1 MTNCELI
8 ILEKRTGKLW
18 DAAPCV
24 SEATHTTNRTGQPG
38 QLDFTL
44 IKAGDISFVEGD
56 VVRFSVDGQ
65 LVFFGWVFT
74 KSKDRWGVIDVTCYD
89 RLRYLKA
96 NASYAFYG
104 QTAGD
109 IIRQIGADLELPMG
123 EIANTGYAIPSLIE
137 EDQTCLDIIGEAVN
151 QTLLNTGVVYV
162 FYDNGDGLSL
172 KAAGDMKAKA
182 MLGDKSLMTDYDYKT
197 DIDQQ
202 TYNSVKL
209 VHPNEATGKADV
221 YIAQNSDTIGRW
233 GLLQLYQ
240 TVDGDVN
247 EAQLKAQAE
256 ATLEYYNRRMRT
268 VTAEA
273 LGVLGLNAGQ
283 MVLMQVKGLGD
294 IDLDQWMLIEK
305 ATHTFRNSDHTMT
318 LELYSI

>member
-1 MTNCELI
+1 MTNCELLI
-8 ILEKRTGKLW
+8 AEKRTGKIW
-18 DAAPCV
+18 NAAPCV
-24 SEATHTTNRTGQPG
+24 SEATYTTNRTGQPG
-38 QLDFTL
+38 QFEFTL

-65 LVFFGWVFT
+65 LVFYGWVFT

-109 IIRQIGADLELPMG
+109 IIRQIAADLELPTG
-123 EIANTGYAIPSLIE
+123 EITDTGFAIPSLVE
-137 EDQTCLDIIGEAVN
+137 EDQTCLDIIEEAIN

-172 KAAGDMKAKA
+172 KAAGDMRSNV
-182 MLGDKSLMTDYDYKT
+182 MLGDKSLMTDYTYKT

-209 VHPNEATGKADV
+209 VHPNESTGKADV
-221 YIAQNSDTIGRW
+221 YIAENSETIGHW

-268 VTAEA
+268 VSVES

-294 IDLDQWMLIEK
+294 IDLNQYMLIEK
-305 ATHTFRNSDHTMT
+305 ATHSFSNSDHTMS
-318 LELYSI
+318 LDLYAI